1 MGAAG
6 TEGLYTGRKRYSCS
20 YITVTYKFMS
30 YKAVSVGSGPSELP
44 QAVSNFLLLFVVF
57 PIRIWNQLSEL
68 WRFFKIPTYCLNHS
82 RTGDYQIFPT
92 SHLVTI
98 PSNKIRVFW
107 YVTPYRLASIHL
119 CFSEKQ

>member
-6 TEGLYTGRKRYSCS
+6 EEGMYTGGKRYSCS

-30 YKAVSVGSGPSELP
+30 RKAVSVGSGPMELP
-44 QAVSNFLLLFVVF
+44 QAVSSFLLLFVVF
-57 PIRIWNQLSEL
+57 PIRIWNQLSAL
-68 WRFFKIPTYCLNHS
+68 RRFFKIPTYCLDHS
-82 RTGDYQIFPT
+82 TTGDYQIFPT

-107 YVTPYRLASIHL
+107 YVTPYRLASIYR
-119 CFSEKQ
+119 CFSGKQ